1 MVLRN
6 TGYEKISGDAAVP
19 YGVVV
24 MRSCSKAQDRLEDGI
39 SKQVKR
45 RDL

>member
-6 TGYEKISGDAAVP
+6 TGYEKISGDEAGP

-24 MRSCSKAQDRLEDGI
+24 MRSCKKAQDRLEDDV
-39 SKQVKR
+39 SKQT
-45 RDL
+45 